1 MNWNN
6 PSFVRKVIY
15 LVGIAVLLLP
25 IAALSQPATA
35 GRQGERSAGGKLAQL
50 RAEYRLAQAELGEID
65 PASETMKLATLGLR
79 GVAVDILWYKAIK
92 YQKEKDFTGL
102 EMTVKQIIRLQP
114 NFLKVWD
121 FQAHNLTY
129 NSSVEFDS
137 YRDRYAWVK
146 KGIDFL
152 ILGTHYNRDEPTML
166 YQLGWYVGHKIGRAD
181 ESKEFR
187 KMFKTDEDLHNK
199 FREQGIDVDKGLTGY
214 DSKPD
219 NWLVGKL
226 WFDKAEGAAEFK
238 SIRSKSPLIFYNG
251 SPMAAI
257 NAAAAM
263 EKDDG
268 IFGQTASAA
277 WLNGQ
282 QAWKSFGDRPLMTY
296 LGIALQL
303 NNLEELQSR
312 NSELQAKLDALAPG
326 AREEIRAANIAKLPP
341 REKELWD
348 RPVDKRTTEEQYIFV
363 NVLTGMV
370 KATNEDVAARVP
382 REKLSEAR
390 EIGDQLLR
398 LGKEI
403 EMTGRYRGTVNY
415 DYWKARC
422 IGEQMPEALAA
433 REQIHKAE
441 EIRAKNTSLNES
453 RELFEKAWDNW
464 EVVYQKHPQLFDSIE
479 AQELVDAVDHYADV
493 LSRMDAKFP
502 ADFKLK
508 ILLDMTEKGQRLRK
522 RLETLRAAATEAPAN
537 PADKKPETGEKPVE
551 KPGKKPAEV
560 KDPAKTEAGKEKPN
574 ADEKNEPAK
583 ETAKEPATAE
593 EPKSA
598 DDKPAAEKK

>member
-79 GVAVDILWYKAIK
+79 GVAVDILWYKAID
-92 YQKEKDFTGL
+92 YQKKKDFTGL

-121 FQAHNLTY
+121 FQAHNLSY

-152 ILGTHYNRDEPTML
+152 ILGTHYNRDEPGML

-187 KMFKTDEDLHNK
+187 RMFKTDEDLHTK
-199 FREQGIDVDKGLTGY
+199 FRDQGVDVDKGLTGY

-226 WFDKAEGAAEFK
+226 WFDKAERAAEYK

-277 WLNGQ
+277 WLVGQ
-282 QAWKSFGDRPLMTY
+282 QAWKNFGDRPLMTY
-296 LGIALQL
+296 LGMALQL

-312 NSELQAKLDALAPG
+312 FNEMQVKLDALAPG
-326 AREEIRAANIAKLPP
+326 AREEIRAANIANLPA

-348 RPVDKRTTEEQYIFV
+348 RPIEKRSSEEQYIFV
-363 NVLTGMV
+363 TILSPKV

-382 REKLSEAR
+382 REKMSEAR

-403 EMTGRYRGTVNY
+403 EMTGRYRGTVNF
-415 DYWKARC
+415 DYWRARC

-441 EIRAKNTSLNES
+441 EIRVKNTSLNES

-464 EVVYQKHPQLFDSIE
+464 EIVYKKHPALFDSIE
-479 AQELVDAVDHYADV
+479 AQELVDAVEHYADV
-493 LSRMDAKFP
+493 LGRMEAKFP

-508 ILLDMTEKGQRLRK
+508 VLLDMTEKGQRLRK
-522 RLETLRAAATEAPAN
+522 RLDTLRAAATEAE
-537 PADKKPETGEKPVE
+537 KKPEEKRAETGEKPTE
-551 KPGKKPAEV
+551 TKE
-560 KDPAKTEAGKEKPN
+560 PAKTETAPKEPSK
-574 ADEKNEPAK
+574 EP
-583 ETAKEPATAE
+583 AKEPATAE
-593 EPKSA
+593 DA
-598 DDKPAAEKK
+598 KPAVEKAAADKK